1 MNQAPGKNQPF
12 LAVLSATAGTLFAP
26 SCCWAASQANLPWD
40 STLDAIQNF
49 VAGPLA
55 HLVILVSGVG
65 AALTCALAD
74 DNDLARRSAKA
85 VLGTGLALIAVKLL
99 NYLAL

>member
-1 MNQAPGKNQPF
+1 MNQAPGKNRPF

-26 SCCWAASQANLPWD
+26 SCCRAASQANLPWD

-55 HLVILVSGVG
+55 HSVILVSGVG
-65 AALTCALAD
+65 AALAFGFAG
-74 DNDLARRSAKA
+74 DNDLARSLAKA
-85 VLGTGLALIAVKLL
+85 MLGTGLALLAVQLL